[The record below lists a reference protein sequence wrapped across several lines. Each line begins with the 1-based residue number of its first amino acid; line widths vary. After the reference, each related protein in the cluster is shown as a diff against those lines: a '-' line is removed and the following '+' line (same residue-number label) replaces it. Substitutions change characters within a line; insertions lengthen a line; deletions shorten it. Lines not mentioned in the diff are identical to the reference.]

1 MILLKRKFNR
11 FYGLIFIS
19 LILCEFVD
27 MPYSR
32 LVQYLLGAVFLG
44 LLILEIFYTK
54 KRENKFEIDSIVILA
69 IFLILAFVFGIK

>member
-19 LILCEFVD
+19 LTLCEYVD
-27 MPYSR
+27 IPYSHW
-32 LVQYLLGAVFLG
+32 VQYLLGAVFLG

-54 KRENKFEIDSIVILA
+54 KRENKIEIDSIVILA

>member
-1 MILLKRKFNR
+1 
-11 FYGLIFIS
+11 
-19 LILCEFVD
+19 

-54 KRENKFEIDSIVILA
+54 KRENRIKIDSIIILA